1 VSDWGSVV
9 AFHSSNIVLNGG
21 VAGDSISAMISSTI
35 TMNGGTFWTYLAA
48 HNAST
53 ITIVGRNF
61 AVDGVPVPYA
71 ALTAQTGTLTGTLAS
86 GDPINNVF
94 YQGGYDA
101 VPPCT
106 SSPCTGTITLAP
118 PDHLPTLSPWSQLA
132 LMAGLLGAGLGVWRG
147 RAG

>member
-53 ITIVGRNF
+53 ITIVGRDF
-61 AVDGVPVPYA
+61 EVDGIPVPYGD
-71 ALTAQTGTLTGTLAS
+71 LTPAGRLTGTLAS
-86 GDPINNVF
+86 GDPIDTLI
-94 YQGGYDA
+94 G
-101 VPPCT
+101 
-106 SSPCTGTITLAP
+106 GTIILVKAP
-118 PDHLPTLSPWSQLA
+118 GTLPTLSPWSQLA